1 MSIYSGSSPFSGG
14 KLGGNKLAGAR
25 SFGAKLSR
33 GKGKR
38 ISRALA
44 RRLNSNRETRPATV
58 SAKAFTQVQGG
69 NSSRVKKLL
78 ARSMTATSGLGAYDG
93 LGLTSETGG
102 HVYIRVQ
109 VGTDYSN
116 ADEAVGSLKDLKITM
131 DLTPAATGVTTT
143 HNGFLGTVGTDNLF
157 YIIEFPTITT
167 ALVNTDTVSVKL
179 EFTT

>member
-25 SFGAKLSR
+25 SLGAKLSR

-69 NSSRVKKLL
+69 NSSRVKKLHT
-78 ARSMTATSGLGAYDG
+78 RSVTSTGLGAYDG
-93 LGLTSETGG
+93 LGFHSSTGG
-102 HVYIRVQ
+102 HVFIRVQ
-109 VGTDYSN
+109 VGSDYSN
-116 ADEAVGSLKDLKITM
+116 ADEAVGSLKNLKITM

-143 HNGFLGTVGTDNLF
+143 HDGFLGTVGTGNAF

-167 ALVNTDTVSVKL
+167 ALVSGDTVSVKL